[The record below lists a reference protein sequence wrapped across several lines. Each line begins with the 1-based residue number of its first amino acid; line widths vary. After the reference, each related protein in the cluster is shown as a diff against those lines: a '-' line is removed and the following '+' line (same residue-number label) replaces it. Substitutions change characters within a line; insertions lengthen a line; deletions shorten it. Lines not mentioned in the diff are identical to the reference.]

1 MVDCSFKCT
10 VKVSNIRQVLK
21 QSKKKEKSHFFT
33 HTHFLK
39 VSVSRTPPHI
49 IPRDNA
55 SPKCTTPTPPP
66 PPPPYSLPPPLPPS
80 SPPPPSP
87 PPTLPPLYLLSPTP
101 PVTQQLRPA
110 NPFWKETTE
119 QKITS
124 PPLSH
129 TSSLAFVFS
138 CGLLLTPLQHH
149 RQHHQHHSRLH
160 WAMFVSLHLLSLQI
174 YSLPPLSMHKLY
186 VSTPSYT
193 PHLSL
198 PV

>member
-55 SPKCTTPTPPP
+55 SPKCTTPPHPPP
-66 PPPPYSLPPPLPPS
+66 TLIS
-80 SPPPPSP
+80 
-87 PPTLPPLYLLSPTP
+87 TLPPLYLLSPTP
-101 PVTQQLRPA
+101 PVTQQLRHA

-149 RQHHQHHSRLH
+149 RQHHQHHQHHSRLH